1 MSDNKKYYYLKLKDN
16 FFDSDEMVILE
27 SMQDG
32 YKYSNILLKLY
43 LRSLKNEGKLMFNS
57 RIPFNS
63 QMLSTITRHSVGDV
77 EKAIGIFK
85 QLGLIEVLDN
95 GAIYML
101 DIQSFVGQSSTEAD
115 RIRNYRNKIAND
127 KKPQISANKDG
138 VQMYDKST
146 PELEIELEK
155 DILSGK
161 PNNSSAKADN
171 VPYAD
176 VIDYLNQKTAKKFK
190 ASSQATKRLI
200 KARFNEGYNLAD
212 FKTVIDNKCVGWL
225 NDANMNQYL
234 QPATLFGTKFDSY
247 LNDTPKTNRAYRLAK
262 KMTIEPTN
270 VFLIGGKGSGKTSI
284 ALAMLAMLR
293 ETKSVMFVNTAE
305 LLRLITGRY
314 DYPDFKKRLIDIERA
329 MNEVDVLVLDDFGTE
344 GGIRSDLSNPK
355 DAFKQVHKDMQEML
369 YRVLNAR
376 FDMNKNKVAR
386 STIVTT
392 NNLQEQLEM
401 MYDTKIISRLIPK
414 NKEQRL
420 AFNGMQDVRGI

>member
-1 MSDNKKYYYLKLKDN
+1 MSEFQRIQFDKDQIRTLAAAHGVDMDNLPD
-16 FFDSDEMVILE
+16 
-27 SMQDG
+27 
-32 YKYSNILLKLY
+32 
-43 LRSLKNEGKLMFNS
+43 
-57 RIPFNS
+57 
-63 QMLSTITRHSVGDV
+63 
-77 EKAIGIFK
+77 KAE
-85 QLGLIEVLDN
+85 Q
-95 GAIYML
+95 
-101 DIQSFVGQSSTEAD
+101 
-115 RIRNYRNKIAND
+115 D
-127 KKPQISANKDG
+127 KKVLLAGQEA
-138 VQMYDKST
+138 
-146 PELEIELEK
+146 
-155 DILSGK
+155 
-161 PNNSSAKADN
+161 
-171 VPYAD
+171 
-176 VIDYLNQKTAKKFK
+176 YLNQKRRQYYSMSLWTGNQRLKFTFNDWHVDLQPGDTAKE
-190 ASSQATKRLI
+190 I
-200 KARFNEGYNLAD
+200 G
-212 FKTVIDNKCVGWL
+212 
-225 NDANMNQYL
+225 
-234 QPATLFGTKFDSY
+234 
-247 LNDTPKTNRAYRLAK
+247 NRAYKLAK

-284 ALAMLAMLR
+284 ALAMMDMLR

-401 MYDTKIISRLIPK
+401 MYDTKIISRLITK

-420 AFNGMQDVRGI
+420 AFNGMQDVRGVQYEGILGSNRNER

>member
-1 MSDNKKYYYLKLKDN
+1 
-16 FFDSDEMVILE
+16 
-27 SMQDG
+27 
-32 YKYSNILLKLY
+32 
-43 LRSLKNEGKLMFNS
+43 
-57 RIPFNS
+57 
-63 QMLSTITRHSVGDV
+63 
-77 EKAIGIFK
+77 
-85 QLGLIEVLDN
+85 
-95 GAIYML
+95 
-101 DIQSFVGQSSTEAD
+101 
-115 RIRNYRNKIAND
+115 
-127 KKPQISANKDG
+127 
-138 VQMYDKST
+138 
-146 PELEIELEK
+146 
-155 DILSGK
+155 
-161 PNNSSAKADN
+161 
-171 VPYAD
+171 
-176 VIDYLNQKTAKKFK
+176 
-190 ASSQATKRLI
+190 
-200 KARFNEGYNLAD
+200 
-212 FKTVIDNKCVGWL
+212 
-225 NDANMNQYL
+225 
-234 QPATLFGTKFDSY
+234 
-247 LNDTPKTNRAYRLAK
+247 
-262 KMTIEPTN
+262 MTIEPTN

>member
-1 MSDNKKYYYLKLKDN
+1 MSEFQRIQFDKDQIRALAAAHGVDMDNLPDKAEQDRQAAIAGHEAYMKQKRRWYYSMSLWTGNQRLEFSFKDWRV
-16 FFDSDEMVILE
+16 DL
-27 SMQDG
+27 Q
-32 YKYSNILLKLY
+32 
-43 LRSLKNEGKLMFNS
+43 
-57 RIPFNS
+57 P
-63 QMLSTITRHSVGDV
+63 GD
-77 EKAIGIFK
+77 
-85 QLGLIEVLDN
+85 
-95 GAIYML
+95 
-101 DIQSFVGQSSTEAD
+101 
-115 RIRNYRNKIAND
+115 
-127 KKPQISANKDG
+127 
-138 VQMYDKST
+138 
-146 PELEIELEK
+146 
-155 DILSGK
+155 
-161 PNNSSAKADN
+161 
-171 VPYAD
+171 
-176 VIDYLNQKTAKKFK
+176 TAKE
-190 ASSQATKRLI
+190 I
-200 KARFNEGYNLAD
+200 G
-212 FKTVIDNKCVGWL
+212 
-225 NDANMNQYL
+225 
-234 QPATLFGTKFDSY
+234 
-247 LNDTPKTNRAYRLAK
+247 NRAYKLAK

-284 ALAMLAMLR
+284 ALAMLDMLR

-329 MNEVDVLVLDDFGTE
+329 MNEVDVMVLDDFGTE

-420 AFNGMQDVRGI
+420 AFNGMQDVRGV